1 MTAVPAPAPLL
12 VAESI
17 GKTFGSR
24 RVLNS
29 ASLWV
34 RSGVITAVVGRNGE
48 GKSTLLKIAAGV
60 LRPDFGTVRYR
71 EEHFGRARLANLASK
86 GLFFLPEHPLLCN
99 SFTVGDH
106 LMMIQRRFGAGAA
119 GAAVESLRIG
129 ELLDRSPPSLSLGER
144 RRADIAL
151 AVARRP
157 DCLLADEPFLRI
169 TPKDAEAVA
178 DVFRALAAAGCAV
191 AVTGHEVP
199 VLFDVADDVLW
210 MTAGTTHVLGTPA
223 EAREHQQFRREYLGV
238 GEST

>member
-1 MTAVPAPAPLL
+1 MTAAPLL

-17 GKTFGSR
+17 GKTFGTR

-34 RSGVITAVVGRNGE
+34 RSGVITVVVGRNGE

-86 GLFFLPEHPLLCN
+86 GVFFLPEHPLLCT
-99 SFTVGDH
+99 SFTVRDH
-106 LMMIQRRFGAGAA
+106 LMMIQRRFGGGGAA
-119 GAAVESLRIG
+119 DTAVESLEIG
-129 ELLDRSPPSLSLGER
+129 ALLDRVPQSLSLGER

-178 DVFRALAAAGCAV
+178 DVFRALATAGCAI
-191 AVTGHEVP
+191 ALTGHEVP
-199 VLFDVADDVLW
+199 MLFDVADEVSW
-210 MTAGTTHVLGTPA
+210 MTAGTTHPLGSPDN
-223 EAREHQQFRREYLGV
+223 AREHHQFGREYLGI
-238 GEST
+238 GL

>member
-1 MTAVPAPAPLL
+1 MTVAPLL
-12 VAESI
+12 AAESI
-17 GKTFGSR
+17 GKTFRTR

-71 EEHFGRARLANLASK
+71 QEHLGRARLANLAQK
-86 GLFFLPEHPLLCN
+86 GLFFLPEHPLLST
-99 SFTVGDH
+99 SFSVRDH
-106 LMMIQRRFGAGAA
+106 LMMIQRRFGGGAA
-119 GAAVESLRIG
+119 DTAVESLEIG
-129 ELLDRSPPSLSLGER
+129 ELLDRSPQSLSLGER

-169 TPKDAEAVA
+169 TPKDAETVA
-178 DVFRALAAAGCAV
+178 GVFRALAAAGCAI
-191 AVTGHEVP
+191 ALTGHEIP
-199 VLFDVADDVLW
+199 MLFDLADEVSW
-210 MTAGTTHVLGTPA
+210 MTAGTTHALGSPKQ
-223 EAREHQQFRREYLGV
+223 AREHHQFGREYLGI
-238 GEST
+238 GGRT

>member
-1 MTAVPAPAPLL
+1 M
-12 VAESI
+12 AESI
-17 GKTFGSR
+17 GKTFGTR

-34 RSGVITAVVGRNGE
+34 RSGVITVVVGRNGE

-71 EEHFGRARLANLASK
+71 EEHFGRARLADLAPK
-86 GLFFLPEHPLLCN
+86 GVFFLPEHPLLCT
-99 SFTVGDH
+99 SFTVRDH
-106 LMMIQRRFGAGAA
+106 LMMIQRRFGGGAA
-119 GAAVESLRIG
+119 EAAVESLEIG
-129 ELLDRSPPSLSLGER
+129 ELLDRSSQSLSLGER

-178 DVFRALAAAGCAV
+178 DVFRALAAAGCAI
-191 AVTGHEVP
+191 ALTGHEVP
-199 VLFDVADDVLW
+199 MLFDVADEVSW
-210 MTAGTTHVLGTPA
+210 ITAGTTHPLGSPDN
-223 EAREHQQFRREYLGV
+223 AREHHQFGREYLGI
-238 GEST
+238 GP

>member
-1 MTAVPAPAPLL
+1 MTAAPLL

-17 GKTFGSR
+17 GKTFGTR

-34 RSGVITAVVGRNGE
+34 RSGVITVVVGRNGE

-86 GLFFLPEHPLLCN
+86 GVFFLPEHPLLCT
-99 SFTVGDH
+99 SFTVRDH
-106 LMMIQRRFGAGAA
+106 LMMIQRRFGGGGAA
-119 GAAVESLRIG
+119 DTAVESRDIG
-129 ELLDRSPPSLSLGER
+129 ELLDRSPKTLSLGER

-178 DVFRALAAAGCAV
+178 DVFRALATAGCAI
-191 AVTGHEVP
+191 ALTGHEVP
-199 VLFDVADDVLW
+199 MLFDVADEVSW
-210 MTAGTTHVLGTPA
+210 MTAGTTHPLGSPDN
-223 EAREHQQFRREYLGV
+223 AREHHQFGREYLGI
-238 GEST
+238 GL

>member
-1 MTAVPAPAPLL
+1 MTAAPLL

-17 GKTFGSR
+17 GKTFGTR

-34 RSGVITAVVGRNGE
+34 RSGVITVVVGRNGE

-60 LRPDFGTVRYR
+60 LRPDFGTVWYR

-86 GLFFLPEHPLLCN
+86 GVFFLPEHPLLCT
-99 SFTVGDH
+99 SFTVRDH
-106 LMMIQRRFGAGAA
+106 LMMIQRRFGGGGAA
-119 GAAVESLRIG
+119 DTAVESLEIG
-129 ELLDRSPPSLSLGER
+129 ALLDRVPQSLSLGER

-157 DCLLADEPFLRI
+157 NCLLADEPFLRI

-178 DVFRALAAAGCAV
+178 DVFRALATAGCAI
-191 AVTGHEVP
+191 ALTGHEVP
-199 VLFDVADDVLW
+199 MLFDVADEVSW
-210 MTAGTTHVLGTPA
+210 MTAGTTHPLGSPDN
-223 EAREHQQFRREYLGV
+223 AREHHQFGREYLGI
-238 GEST
+238 GL